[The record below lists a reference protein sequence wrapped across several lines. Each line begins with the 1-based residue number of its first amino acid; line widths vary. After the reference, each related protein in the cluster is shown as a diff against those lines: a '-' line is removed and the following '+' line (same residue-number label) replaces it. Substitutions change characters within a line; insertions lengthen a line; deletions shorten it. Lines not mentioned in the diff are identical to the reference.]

1 MKTTL
6 KLSAVA
12 VIFLLSGCNQHDA
25 PTPGDLT
32 FRLIETSD
40 IHSNLLGYDYYQN
53 KPDAS
58 LGFSRTAVLIRKA
71 RDENANNL
79 LVDNGDLLQ
88 GTPLADYVYDQHV
101 KQQWLNKQIHP
112 AIKALNTMDYDVG
125 NLGNHEFN
133 FGLDFLAQ
141 ALKGADFPY
150 INANVFK
157 ADAFSR
163 DGKGTIDW
171 GKQQFTPYVLLD
183 RQVKDANGH
192 PQTIKVGVLGLT
204 PPQISQWDKRNL
216 AGKVVV
222 ADMVETTEHYVPE
235 IRAKGADIVVVV
247 AHTGII
253 GDPRTPMMENA
264 ALPLAKVKGIDALL
278 LGHAHRTFPGDY
290 PNITDVNNDKG
301 TLAGV
306 PTVMPGV
313 WGNHLGIIDLHM
325 TWKDGRWAVTSSQS
339 QLRKIDSSATSTEDQ
354 AVVDQVM
361 PEHKQANQWL
371 DKALS
376 KITKPI
382 YSFFA
387 LAQDDPSIQL
397 VSDAQLWHAKKLQQ
411 NGQLKEKWPIL
422 SAAAPFRG
430 GRNGPTDFTYVPA
443 GDISLRNVADLYVYP
458 NTLQIV
464 AVNGATVREWLEQS
478 AVQFNQIDPTSTAPQ
493 PLVNEKYRTY
503 NFDVIDGV
511 NYQVD
516 VTKPARYDVDGNKVS
531 DSYRITD
538 LTYQGR
544 PIDPAQMF
552 YVVTNNYRANG
563 GGNFPGVTSKAIVH
577 EDQFETREVL
587 SQYLKALAANN
598 PTGFAP
604 PVDNNWHFTAL
615 PATVDLQIYSSPR
628 DEAKALA
635 EGKLKYVNTLP
646 ATDAKH
652 PGFGVYQLVLTP

>member
-222 ADMVETTEHYVPE
+222 ADMVETAEHYVPE

-411 NGQLKEKWPIL
+411 DGQLKEKWPIL

-493 PLVNEKYRTY
+493 PLVNEKYHTY

>member
-222 ADMVETTEHYVPE
+222 ADMVETAQHYVPE

-290 PNITDVNNDKG
+290 PNIPDVNNDKG

-411 NGQLKEKWPIL
+411 DGQLKEKWPIL

-531 DSYRITD
+531 DSYRITN
-538 LTYQGR
+538 LTYQGQ

-598 PTGFAP
+598 PAGFAP

-652 PGFGVYQLVLTP
+652 PGFGVYQLVLAP